1 MEFEYNKGSFAW
13 NKGFRGLKMS
23 EKEKKKNI
31 TLSVTKDTDEKISE
45 MSKKFGMTKSGL
57 ITFLVQQANEKGI
70 FR

>member
-1 MEFEYNKGSFAW
+1 
-13 NKGFRGLKMS
+13 MS
-23 EKEKKKNI
+23 EREKKKNI

-45 MSKKFGMTKSGL
+45 MSKKYGMTKSGL

>member
-1 MEFEYNKGSFAW
+1 
-13 NKGFRGLKMS
+13 MS

-31 TLSVTKDTDEKISE
+31 TLSVTEDTDKVITDL
-45 MSKKFGMTKSGL
+45 SKKYGMTKSGL